1 MEIKDT
7 LIASTI
13 NTFQTMLMI
22 ELSHVV
28 SEPFPEVNCEFAG
41 MIGFSG
47 DISGNI
53 AICMS
58 RATAMEAAAAFV
70 GESISGDTELSD
82 CVGELVNM
90 IAGNAKSGLH
100 DYNISLSIPEV
111 VLGRDIRIDFCR
123 FRLRQDYYFNSAA
136 GSVRIIFTER

>member
-1 MEIKDT
+1 MTKT
-7 LIASTI
+7 LVASTL

-22 ELSHVV
+22 ELTPVL
-28 SEPFPEVNCEFAG
+28 SEPYPVVECEFAG

-58 RATAMEAAAAFV
+58 RATAMESAASFV
-70 GESISGDTELSD
+70 GEKITDDSELSD

-90 IAGNAKSGLH
+90 IAGNAKSSL
-100 DYNISLSIPEV
+100 DDKNIMLSIPEV
-111 VLGRDIRIDFCR
+111 IVGKDIKIEFCR
-123 FRLRQDYYFNSAA
+123 FKSRTELFFESAA
-136 GSVRIIFTER
+136 GPISLIFTER

>member
-1 MEIKDT
+1 MTST
-7 LIASTI
+7 LVSATL

-22 ELSHVV
+22 ELTPVNT
-28 SEPFPEVNCEFAG
+28 EPYPAIECEFAG

-58 RATAMEAAAAFV
+58 RATAKEAAASFV
-70 GESISGDTELSD
+70 GEQITEDSELSD

-90 IAGNAKSGLH
+90 IAGNAKSSLN
-100 DYNISLSIPEV
+100 DKSILLSIPEV
-111 VLGRDIRIDFCR
+111 VVGREVKIDFCR
-123 FRLRQDYYFNSAA
+123 YKLRKDLYFDS
-136 GSVRIIFTER
+136 SVGPIQLIFTER

>member
-1 MEIKDT
+1 MNET
-7 LIASTI
+7 LLASTL

-22 ELSHVV
+22 ELTPVT
-28 SEPFPEVNCEFAG
+28 SEPYPPIDCEFAG

-58 RATAMEAAAAFV
+58 RATAMEAALAFV
-70 GESISGDTELSD
+70 GEQVTEDSELSD

-90 IAGNAKSGLH
+90 IAGNAKSSMH
-100 DYNISLSIPEV
+100 DMNVSLSIPEV
-111 VLGRDIRIDFCR
+111 IIGKDIRIDFCR
-123 FRLRQDYYFNSAA
+123 FKTKTDLYFDSSA
-136 GSVRIIFTER
+136 GPIHLIFTQR

>member
-1 MEIKDT
+1 MTKT
-7 LIASTI
+7 LVASTL

-22 ELSHVV
+22 ELTPVL
-28 SEPFPEVNCEFAG
+28 SEPYPVVECEFAG

-58 RATAMEAAAAFV
+58 RATAMESAASFV
-70 GESISGDTELSD
+70 GEKITDDSELSD

-90 IAGNAKSGLH
+90 IAGNAKSSL
-100 DYNISLSIPEV
+100 DDKNIMLSIPEV
-111 VLGRDIRIDFCR
+111 IVGKDIKIEFCR
-123 FRLRQDYYFNSAA
+123 FKTRTELFFESPAGPIRL
-136 GSVRIIFTER
+136 IFTER